1 MLHGAIIGESLIP
14 GSTIEGFGLVVTR
27 LTRLERPDAPAWQP
41 TVWTELVFEC
51 PDDQGDA
58 LAARLAAVLATP
70 GWYAN
75 FYGARESFIIFPGKV
90 FRYARGDVAGRAAA
104 QAYGRANGIPE
115 TQLDWDD

>member
-1 MLHGAIIGESLIP
+1 MLRGAIIGESLIP

-27 LTRLERPDAPAWQP
+27 LTRRELSDAPSWQP
-41 TVWTELVFEC
+41 AVWTELVFEC
-51 PDDQGDA
+51 PDDQGDD
-58 LAARLAAVLATP
+58 LAARLAVVLAAP

-75 FYGARESFIIFPGKV
+75 FYGASESFVIFPAKV

-104 QAYGRANGIPE
+104 QAHGRANGIPE